1 MNIQTDHL
9 GFLEDL
15 NTWYEQVAYFLA
27 HLENIKLTDQHF
39 EVIFALRTFYQTFDL
54 SPAMR
59 PLCKFLKAKI
69 GADKASSIYL
79 MTLFGQSPAK
89 MAAKLAGLPKPDN
102 CL

>member
-9 GFLEDL
+9 GFLQDLSSWSEDVC
-15 NTWYEQVAYFLA
+15 YHLA
-27 HLENIKLTDQHF
+27 ELEGIKLTPQHF
-39 EVIFALRTFYQTFDL
+39 EIIYALREFYNEFDL

-59 PLCKFLKAKI
+59 PLCKYLKATLSPE
-69 GADKASSIYL
+69 KASSIYL

-89 MAAKLAGLPKPDN
+89 IAAKLAGLPKPDN